1 MRQVTD
7 SQATAETF
15 LGVLGAGNWGG
26 PSNSGAPAGGDE
38 NGLLSRY
45 LSESRSIE
53 VHGASQLNAAT
64 TTLSALS
71 VSVN

>member
-1 MRQVTD
+1 MRQLTD

-26 PSNSGAPAGGDE
+26 PSKTSAAAGGDE

-45 LSESRSIE
+45 LSEFRS
-53 VHGASQLNAAT
+53 
-64 TTLSALS
+64 TTLRGAA
-71 VSVN
+71 